1 MIGLSIIAALLF
13 VVMLIAVIGKYGIPE
28 MVSSIYYLLGKS
40 GWVFQVV
47 MMSVGMLMLMCLLD
61 CEKGVQCLAFL
72 ACGGL
77 MFVGAAPRFM
87 NEDRGVHK
95 AAAMISAMTGIG
107 WCLSAN
113 FIMTIAAIIA
123 YVICIAYM
131 RLRKYALFI
140 AEVAAIGWTFLT
152 YWGLS
157 LGII

>member
-13 VVMLIAVIGKYGIPE
+13 VVMLIVVIGKYGVPE

-95 AAAMISAMTGIG
+95 AAAIVSAAASVG
-107 WCLSAN
+107 WCLTVNWRIVVALLGW
-113 FIMTIAAIIA
+113 
-123 YVICIAYM
+123 YVVYWACRSEDDHPWLM
-131 RLRKYALFI
+131 
-140 AEVAAIGWTFLT
+140 AEVTAIWMVLLTFWST
-152 YWGLS
+152 VG
-157 LGII
+157 